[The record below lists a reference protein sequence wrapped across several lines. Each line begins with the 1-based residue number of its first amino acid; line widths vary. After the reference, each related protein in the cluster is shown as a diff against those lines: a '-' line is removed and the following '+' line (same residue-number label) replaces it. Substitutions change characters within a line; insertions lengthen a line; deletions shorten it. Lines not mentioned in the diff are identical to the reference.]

1 MAPDTGYAAD
11 VHLITENSEVDIVS
25 EHKSGPRE
33 GLEGVVE
40 GAKGKVKEA
49 AGAVFGNDD
58 LRDEG
63 RSQQDKAE
71 SQRAAASKE
80 AAAEKERAE
89 AAFEEKRQRA
99 YQQGQ

>member
-1 MAPDTGYAAD
+1 M
-11 VHLITENSEVDIVS
+11 S

-33 GLEGVVE
+33 GVAE
-40 GAKGKVKEA
+40 GAKGKIKEA

-89 AAFEEKRQRA
+89 AASRNNASAHTNR
-99 YQQGQ
+99 GSN

>member
-1 MAPDTGYAAD
+1 MA
-11 VHLITENSEVDIVS
+11 

-33 GLEGVVE
+33 GLEGVAE

-63 RSQQDKAE
+63 KAQQDKAE
-71 SQRAAASKE
+71 SQRTAATKE
-80 AAAEKERAE
+80 AAAEKARAE
-89 AAFEEKRQRA
+89 ADVQEQRQRA
-99 YQQGQ
+99 HQQGK